1 MLATC
6 RINGWPTDDYLHFD
20 HPLQVAITASIEKH
34 GAPVDHV
41 GIDGCGAPTHVIGL
55 ADLAR
60 SFAAIARSQS
70 DVARS
75 MSARPDLVGG
85 HARDVTRW
93 MAALPG
99 LVMKDGADGVMA
111 GAFPDGRAF
120 AIKIASGVDGARQ
133 VAAGQA
139 LRVLGVP
146 VDDLA
151 GQVPDSPRVLGHG
164 TEVGRIEALAW
175 NS

>member
-1 MLATC
+1 M
-6 RINGWPTDDYLHFD
+6 
-20 HPLQVAITASIEKH
+20 
-34 GAPVDHV
+34 
-41 GIDGCGAPTHVIGL
+41 GIDGCGAPTHAIGL

-85 HARDVTRW
+85 HERDVTRW

-120 AIKIASGVDGARQ
+120 ALKIASGVDGARQ
-133 VAAGQA
+133 SATGQA

-151 GQVPDSPRVLGHG
+151 GQVPDGPRVLGHG
-164 TEVGRIEALAW
+164 NEVGRIEALPW